1 MEENIMTNENVMETA
16 EEIVTANSG
25 NWLKVVG
32 AGAGIAVVGFVA
44 YKCGKMLKA
53 KIEARKGNQ
62 ADDTVETD
70 DESNVIVLEEQ
81 E

>member
-25 NWLKVVG
+25 NWLKSVG
-32 AGAGIAVVGFVA
+32 IGAGIALVGLAA
-44 YKCGKMLKA
+44 YKCGKLLKA
-53 KIEARKGNQ
+53 KIEARKENQ

-70 DESNVIVLEEQ
+70 EDSNVIVLEEQ